1 MRRANGTGS
10 IVKLDGN
17 RRKPYAVRI
26 PARDKYGRVRQQYL
40 SYHRTSPEA
49 QAALDAYNAGRA
61 AYSVPEPNAL
71 SVTLQEVYD
80 LWSAREYQRA
90 GAASVRSRKA
100 SWKRLSVLKD
110 HKMRSITVD
119 HLQEIIDEDEEAG
132 ASQSKINNDK
142 GLMIAL
148 YKYAMERDI
157 VTKDCSKYVR
167 VPLVGPKYVKGVISD
182 PQLKQLEQ
190 MAQAGFPWADTVL
203 MLCYTGFRITEFLT
217 LTPFSYHPEEQYLQ
231 GGIKTDAG
239 RNRPVPIHPKIEPYL
254 DNWLKRHGETII
266 CDDSGKQL
274 DYKWYKSKAFATVV
288 AELGLPEAT
297 PHWCRHTF
305 STRLNVAGVAEL
317 EQKRLL
323 GHANKDVTEHY
334 THTDIAQLTK
344 AILKLA

>member
-10 IVKLDGN
+10 VVKLEGN
-17 RRKPYAVRI
+17 RRNPYAVRI
-26 PARDKYGRVRQQYL
+26 PARDKYGRVRQRYL

-61 AYSVPEPNAL
+61 AYSVPEPDAL
-71 SVTLQEVYD
+71 SVTLREVYE

-110 HKMRSITVD
+110 YKMRAITVD
-119 HLQEIIDEDEEAG
+119 HLQEIIDEDEAAG

-157 VTKDCSKYVR
+157 VTKDCSKYVK
-167 VPLVGPKYVKGVISD
+167 VPQVGPKHIKGVISD
-182 PQLKQLEQ
+182 PQLKQLEK

-217 LTPFSYHPEEQYLQ
+217 LTPFSYHADGRYLQ

-239 RNRPVPIHPKIEPYL
+239 RDRLVPVHPKIAPYL
-254 DNWLKRHGETII
+254 EHWMEKHGETIV
-266 CDDSGKQL
+266 CDENGKQL
-274 DYKWYKSKAFATVV
+274 SYNWYKEKAFAAVV
-288 AELGLPEAT
+288 SELGLPEAT

-305 STRLNVAGVAEL
+305 STRLHVAGVAEL

-323 GHANKDVTEHY
+323 GHADTNVTEHY
-334 THTDIAQLTK
+334 THTDIEQLTR